1 MGEWMMTMERIGLT
15 AQQLIELEERKK
27 ITLEIARQRE
37 EAQVVQLPLWRD
49 DQRGTP
55 NDFLRSA
62 LFAAIQSKDRK
73 MLDGVMLV
81 SQKNI
86 TVKFTGKQLNQE
98 DLDVWEAILHLSN
111 KTPLGT
117 EINLTGHSIL
127 RTLKLPTG
135 GEQHRRLEEAI
146 DRLAGCYIKL
156 DFTEGHNRFKYGG
169 SLIDKFFKHENTGHY
184 LMVMSRELTKL
195 FAPDG
200 WTAINF
206 DQRLQLRSK
215 QLAQFLH
222 GYYSSHER
230 PHPVKLSTL
239 QELSGSVNKQPAGF
253 KAKART
259 ALDELV
265 KIGFLE
271 GYGIDGNLVTVKRV
285 FRSRLEVQRD
295 DADKEMR
302 KLEYYR

>member
-1 MGEWMMTMERIGLT
+1 MESD
-15 AQQLIELEERKK
+15 QQPVRNIHLEDIKRRMEACAEL
-27 ITLEIARQRE
+27 ARQRE
-37 EAQVVQLPLWRD
+37 ETAVIQLPLWRED
-49 DQRGTP
+49 RRGTP

-73 MLDGVMLV
+73 MLDGITLV
-81 SQKNI
+81 SQKNM

-98 DLDVWEAILHLSN
+98 DLDVWEAVLHLSN
-111 KTPLGT
+111 RTPLGT
-117 EINLTGHSIL
+117 EINLTGYSIL
-127 RTLKLPTG
+127 KALKLPTG
-135 GEQHRRLEEAI
+135 GEQHRRLEESI

-156 DFTEGHNRFKYGG
+156 DFTEEYNRYKYGG
-169 SLIDKFFKHENTGHY
+169 SLIDKFFKHENTGQY

-239 QELSGSVNKQPAGF
+239 QELSGSINKQPASF
-253 KAKART
+253 KRQVKA
-259 ALDELV
+259 ALDQLV
-265 KIGFLE
+265 KISFLE
-271 GYGIDGNLVTVKRV
+271 NYSIDGNLVIVKRIPK
-285 FRSRLEVQRD
+285 SRLELQQDEAERERHKID
-295 DADKEMR
+295 
-302 KLEYYR
+302 YYRQ

>member
-1 MGEWMMTMERIGLT
+1 MTMQRIGLT
-15 AQQLIELEERKK
+15 AQQLLDLEARRKV
-27 ITLEIARQRE
+27 TLEIARQRE
-37 EAQVVQLPLWRD
+37 KEKVVQLPLWRD
-49 DQRGTP
+49 DRRGTP

-73 MLDGVMLV
+73 MLDGITLV
-81 SQKNI
+81 SQKNMV
-86 TVKFTGKQLNQE
+86 VKFTGKQLNQE

-111 KTPLGT
+111 TTPLGS
-117 EINLTGHSIL
+117 EISLTGYSIL
-127 RTLKLPTG
+127 KTLKLPTG

-222 GYYSSHER
+222 GYYSSHDK

-253 KAKART
+253 KVKART
-259 ALDELV
+259 ALDELA

-271 GYGIDGNLVTVKRV
+271 SYSIDAGLVTVKRV
-285 FRSRLEVQRD
+285 PKSRLEAQQD
-295 DADKEMR
+295 EADRERHKID
-302 KLEYYR
+302 YYK